1 MNFHKLQI
9 VTMSFALVFLLAFMF
24 APAFAYA
31 AEEEVTTSGEETCRV
46 RASLSAD
53 ETADLLNE
61 PKGAVQAGDT
71 LSLAGEEAGDNALL
85 CTYGFVKFA
94 TNVVFIAVLSV
105 AALFIALSAFHFI
118 TAGEKSDK
126 KTKAKD
132 YLVWSI
138 VGLVVAALARVIPA
152 IVRGIIGL

>member
-1 MNFHKLQI
+1 M
-9 VTMSFALVFLLAFMF
+9 
-24 APAFAYA
+24 
-31 AEEEVTTSGEETCRV
+31 
-46 RASLSAD
+46 
-53 ETADLLNE
+53 TAGQEL
-61 PKGAVQAGDT
+61 T
-71 LSLAGEEAGDNALL
+71 LFGPEAGDSALL
-85 CTYGFVKFA
+85 CTYGLVKFA
-94 TNVVFIAVLSV
+94 TNIVFIAVLSV

-126 KTKAKD
+126 KTKARD

>member
-1 MNFHKLQI
+1 MKFHKLQI
-9 VTMSFALVFLLAFMF
+9 SIVPLALVSLLTFAFMPYF
-24 APAFAYA
+24 VLAVAT
-31 AEEEVTTSGEETCRV
+31 AEAEVCTV
-46 RASLSAD
+46 RSNLSAG
-53 ETADLLNE
+53 ETQDLLNK
-61 PKGAVQAGDT
+61 PYGLVTAGQELT
-71 LSLAGEEAGDNALL
+71 LFGPEAGDSALL
-85 CTYGFVKFA
+85 CTYGLVKFA
-94 TNVVFIAVLSV
+94 TNIVFIAVLSV

-126 KTKAKD
+126 KTKARD